1 MRVIITGGTGLIGQA
16 LSRKLID
23 AGHEVFSLT
32 RDRSTAEAPPGVK
45 LLEWD
50 AKTGTGWQRHIN
62 NNTAI
67 VNLAG
72 ANLSGGLWTESR
84 KKMLRDSRLNS
95 GKAVVDAVKNAS
107 APPRILVQASA
118 VGHYGDRGD
127 EILTA
132 DSEPGSDYLAN
143 LTQEWEASTAAVESL
158 GVSRVIV
165 RMGVVLSTQGGAFPI
180 MSIPFKLFVG
190 GKLGNGKQ
198 YVSWIHIQD
207 AVDAIYFLLRIEELA
222 GVFTVTSP
230 NPIQNKEFATGMG
243 KALGRPALIPV
254 PAFAVRALVGEMG
267 DTVLKGQ
274 RVIPKRLREAGFEFK
289 FPDFVEAVRDVRR
302 RNI

>member
-1 MRVIITGGTGLIGQA
+1 
-16 LSRKLID
+16 
-23 AGHEVFSLT
+23 
-32 RDRSTAEAPPGVK
+32 VK

-62 NNTAI
+62 SNTAI

-84 KKMLRDSRLNS
+84 KKLLRASRIDS
-95 GKAVVDAVKNAS
+95 GKAVVGAVKNAS

-143 LTQEWEASTAAVESL
+143 LTQEWEASTAAVEAL
-158 GVSRVIV
+158 GVRRVIA
-165 RMGVVLSTQGGAFPI
+165 RMGVVLSTQGGALPV

-190 GKLGNGKQ
+190 GKLGSGKQ

-207 AVDAIYFLLRIEELA
+207 AVDAIYFLLRNEELA